1 MWRAFVPVALVI
13 LFASGCAQKPG
24 PTAASTPEKPVEA
37 AEKPAEAAEK
47 PVEAAEKPAEAAEKP
62 AEAAEKPVEAAEKPV
77 EAAEKPVEAAEKPAE
92 AATPTEENVEKN
104 PNVVVAIETSHGTM
118 EVELYADKTPITVKN
133 FLHYVENDFY
143 NGTLF
148 HRVVPGFVI
157 QGGGFAIEMQQKPT
171 GAPIPNEAQK
181 GVTNDRG
188 TIAMARTQ
196 IRDSAT
202 SQFFINLTDNAM
214 LNYRNETPQ
223 GWGYCAFG
231 RVIKG
236 LDIADKIA
244 ALPKEN
250 LGGPFTDITVDRV
263 MIRKVSIINRP

>member
-1 MWRAFVPVALVI
+1 MRRALFSVAVVI
-13 LFASGCAQKPG
+13 LFAAGCASKPA
-24 PTAASTPEKPVEA
+24 PTAESTIEKPAAEP
-37 AEKPAEAAEK
+37 AEKPAET
-47 PVEAAEKPAEAAEKP
+47 AEKPAEPAEKP
-62 AEAAEKPVEAAEKPV
+62 AEP
-77 EAAEKPVEAAEKPAE
+77 AEKPAE
-92 AATPTEENVEKN
+92 TAEKPADTAEKPAETAEKPAEPATETEETVEKN
-104 PNVVVAIETSHGTM
+104 PNIVVAIETSHGTM

-157 QGGGFAIEMQQKPT
+157 QGGGFAMELRQKPT
-171 GAPIPNEAQK
+171 GAPIPNEAEK

-202 SQFFINLTDNAM
+202 SQFFINLTDNSM

-244 ALPKEN
+244 SLPKEN

-263 MIRKVSIINRP
+263 MIKKVAIINRP